1 MTDARNGSLAAA
13 GAAVFFGSSFVATAF
28 ALHSFG
34 PLPIAVWRGIGA
46 SVIVGTLLVGGRHR
60 PRVDLE
66 AEHDDLRPTKA
77 GRLAR
82 LAVLGFLG
90 GPTFILGMNVAV
102 SASGATI
109 ASFVAGLYAVVAAVL
124 APVVLRERLGA
135 GAIAGFTV
143 ALLGT
148 AMLAELDPTSSSL
161 GGIGAGLVAAAA
173 FGAYLVLSRRWAR
186 TVRLSG
192 LVIAEANF
200 VATALVLLPF
210 AVLVPSE
217 PLVPTV
223 IRPDALLA
231 IGWLVLVPSL
241 GGQLLLLMSV
251 RLIPARRSAA
261 FLLVNPIVAT
271 VLAAILLGERLAP
284 IQVVGAAFVLAGIA
298 LASGLVGSI
307 RERVPLQAN
316 GAP

>member
-1 MTDARNGSLAAA
+1 MTAARNGSLAAA
-13 GAAVFFGSSFVATAF
+13 GAAAFFGSSYVATAF

-34 PLPIAVWRGIGA
+34 PLPIAAWRGIGA
-46 SVIVGTLLVGGRHR
+46 SILVGALLVRGRHR
-60 PRVDLE
+60 PSVDLE
-66 AEHDDLRPTKA
+66 ADRHDLRLSKA

-82 LAVLGFLG
+82 LVVLGLLG
-90 GPTFILGMNVAV
+90 GPTFIVGMNVAV
-102 SASGATI
+102 GASGATI

-124 APVVLRERLGA
+124 APLVLRERLGA
-135 GAIAGFTV
+135 GAIAGFAV

-161 GGIGAGLVAAAA
+161 GGIGAGLGAAVA

-217 PLVPTV
+217 PFLPTV
-223 IRPDALLA
+223 IHPDALLA

-241 GGQLLLLMSV
+241 GGQLLLLTSV

-261 FLLVNPIVAT
+261 FLLINPIVAT
-271 VLAAILLGERLAP
+271 ILAAILLGERLAP
-284 IQVVGAAFVLAGIA
+284 LQAVGALFVLAGIA
-298 LASGLVGSI
+298 LASGLGGSI
-307 RERVPLQAN
+307 REPSPQRVNTAS
-316 GAP
+316 